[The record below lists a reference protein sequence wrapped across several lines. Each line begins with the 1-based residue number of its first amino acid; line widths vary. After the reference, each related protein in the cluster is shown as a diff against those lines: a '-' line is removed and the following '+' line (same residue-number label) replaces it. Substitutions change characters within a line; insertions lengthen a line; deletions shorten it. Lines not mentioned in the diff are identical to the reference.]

1 LWYPKA
7 ILKRESTEFFFLS
20 EKKCTI
26 FVTMNELTATYQ
38 QNTTGLP
45 EVFAAVDTG
54 SEKSPGKING
64 RFFQGID
71 YYPFGSLMPGRNMN
85 ASDYRFGFN
94 SMEKDDEFTG
104 VTGSHLN
111 FGARIYDSR
120 VGRFLSLDSKAR
132 NYPFWS
138 PYLFAANNP
147 IRFIDVDGFGPGD
160 GTLKVYMTTAMLKN
174 GDVVYLA
181 KRYYD
186 NVTPEQVR
194 AYERH
199 AQTEG
204 GWYEETKTNYE
215 LYESNEDA
223 WSWNV
228 YGATTPE
235 KRNVVYQGS
244 NRGYIDVKE
253 NRGML
258 TGEIET
264 EPDETIRVNVYVAD
278 KESGERQLIESFE
291 FEEKGEFDIPYDI
304 TDDQYLSVEVSGGK
318 VNSLSVGAYVPEK
331 RGEDPQSNID
341 KYGEEEPTKKDLEE
355 IENKT
360 KHTKK
365 R

>member
-1 LWYPKA
+1 
-7 ILKRESTEFFFLS
+7 
-20 EKKCTI
+20 
-26 FVTMNELTATYQ
+26 
-38 QNTTGLP
+38 
-45 EVFAAVDTG
+45 
-54 SEKSPGKING
+54 
-64 RFFQGID
+64 
-71 YYPFGSLMPGRNMN
+71 
-85 ASDYRFGFN
+85 
-94 SMEKDDEFTG
+94 
-104 VTGSHLN
+104 
-111 FGARIYDSR
+111 
-120 VGRFLSLDSKAR
+120 LSLDSKAR

-278 KESGERQLIESFE
+278 KESGERQLIES
-291 FEEKGEFDIPYDI
+291 
-304 TDDQYLSVEVSGGK
+304 VEVSGGK
-318 VNSLSVGAYVPEK
+318 VNSLSVGTYVPEK